1 MLGNPHE
8 NQVANLLQMCRGSR
22 YSSYM
27 LPGWWPG
34 ELTSYQGKDVE
45 GQQVL
50 GTASGTPLEVA
61 LRGLGAASVQGPK
74 AQEALES
81 RAKARRPGAG

>member
-1 MLGNPHE
+1 MEPSVLSEILGRSGGPHE
-8 NQVANLLQMCRGSR
+8 WAA
-22 YSSYM
+22 
-27 LPGWWPG
+27 G
-34 ELTSYQGKDVE
+34 ERCQGQSQGKDVE

-61 LRGLGAASVQGPK
+61 LRGPGATSVQGPK

-81 RAKARRPGAG
+81 RVKARLLGGG